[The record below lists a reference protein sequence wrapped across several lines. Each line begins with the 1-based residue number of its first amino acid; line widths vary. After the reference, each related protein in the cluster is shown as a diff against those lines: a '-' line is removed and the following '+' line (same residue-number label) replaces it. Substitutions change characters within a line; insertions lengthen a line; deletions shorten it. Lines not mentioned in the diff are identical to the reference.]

1 MEQAAD
7 KMSAGKF
14 GIAVVRANTSD
25 ARKGRIAYDGSSYE
39 CALGSGGCR
48 PDKREGDGATP
59 IGTWPIRR
67 VLFRGDKIE
76 RPVTAF
82 SVSAIARDD
91 GWCDA
96 PSDPSYNRPVRHP
109 YPSSAEHLWRDDDL
123 YDVVVV
129 LGHNDD
135 PVVPGAGSAIFMHV
149 ASAGYGPTAGCI
161 ALKLPDLLA
170 LLGTPGFAAIR
181 VE

>member
-1 MEQAAD
+1 MEKTAMED
-7 KMSAGKF
+7 GV
-14 GIAVVRANTSD
+14 AVARPDDGNG
-25 ARKGRIAYDGSSYE
+25 RKGRIGYEGASFE
-39 CALGSGGCR
+39 CALGRGGCR
-48 PDKREGDGATP
+48 EDKREGDGATP

-67 VLFRGDKIE
+67 VLYRADKIV
-76 RPVTAF
+76 RPGTALPL
-82 SVSAIARDD
+82 SVIARGD

-96 PSDPSYNRPVRHP
+96 PGDANYNRPVRHP
-109 YPSSAEHLWRDDDL
+109 YPASAEHLWRDDDL

-149 ASAGYGPTAGCI
+149 AETGFAPTAGCI
-161 ALKLPDLLA
+161 ALRLADLLA
-170 LLGTPGFAAIR
+170 LLAAPGLAAVR